1 MSIQIRRAAVDDAP
15 AIAAISRLSFGT
27 AINESRIRH
36 LLLLNRNITW
46 VAVLSGGAAGFAD
59 YFLTV
64 SRDDEVRLE
73 LDLLAVHPQAR
84 GMAAGQRLVGVG
96 IEQAKRLGAA
106 SVRAL
111 VAADNHAMQRLC
123 AALGF
128 RRSKESYALFVISP
142 HPASPHKNNAA
153 AVLIP
158 VETLIYSGIWIEGG
172 FSQAAI
178 DNALF
183 VAHSRR
189 LATVGAVASNED
201 AAAQSLFRA
210 NGFDCLG
217 AFDWWTI
224 NL

>member
-1 MSIQIRRAAVDDAP
+1 MSIQIRRAAADDAP
-15 AIAAISRLSFGT
+15 VIAAISRLSFG
-27 AINESRIRH
+27 AAMNESRIRH
-36 LLLLNRNITW
+36 LLLLNRNVTW
-46 VAVLSGGAAGFAD
+46 VAVLSGGAVGFAD
-59 YFLTV
+59 CFLTA
-64 SRDDEVRLE
+64 SKDDEVRLE

-84 GMAAGQRLVGVG
+84 GRRVGRRLVRAG
-96 IEQAKRLGAA
+96 IERAKRLGAA
-106 SVRAL
+106 SIRAL

-158 VETLIYSGIWIEGG
+158 VETLTYSGIWIEGG

-178 DNALF
+178 NNALF
-183 VAHSRR
+183 VANERK
-189 LATVGAVASNED
+189 LTTVGAVASNED